1 MIILLEEI
9 QNWFHGSQ
17 NWEHNSILITSGAQE
32 GLSKVVEMCINCGD
46 PVIMP
51 DPVYT
56 GAIDLVRS
64 MFSNIMDQ

>member
-9 QNWFHGSQ
+9 QDWFHGSQ
-17 NWEHNSILITSGAQE
+17 NWDHYGILMTSGAQE
-32 GLSKVVEMCINCGD
+32 GLSKVVEMCIKCGD

-64 MFSNIMDQ
+64 MFSNIMD